1 MHDLQIYDI
10 VRMIEEEKARDAER
24 DHLAVQFLAARP
36 ARKPFFA
43 PVLVWVG
50 NRLVAWGEYLQA
62 HYGRLG
68 GLGSA
73 TGPGHHTNADYLA
86 SAQHR

>member
-1 MHDLQIYDI
+1 MNDLQMYDF
-10 VRMIEEEKARDAER
+10 VRMIDEEKIRDAER
-24 DHLAVQFLAARP
+24 DHLVVEFLAARP

-43 PVLVWVG
+43 PALAWVG
-50 NRLVAWGEYLQA
+50 NRLVVWGEYLQA

-73 TGPGHHTNADYLA
+73 TGPGHRTNADYLA
-86 SAQHR
+86 SAQQR